1 MKQKRVRNIAIT
13 RKPNNMSDEEI
24 RHWFL
29 FDIFMFANQT
39 CETMRFI
46 NTKVTFPRTWWNRR
60 GHDRMVVL
68 FKTTYICNQC
78 LSPQKL

>member
-29 FDIFMFANQT
+29 FDIFMFENQT

-46 NTKVTFPRTWWNRR
+46 NTKVTFPRTWWNCR

-78 LSPQKL
+78 QSPLKL